1 MKIDV
6 HAHLYPDAYAKEVE
20 SLCSDLVRDGSW
32 RGPMSQAG
40 TFSPQMLRS
49 EEERIAEMNTA
60 GIDVQVLS
68 LSIPNVYFEDSAKSL
83 YLAQIANDSFA
94 EVCRKYPGRFMALA
108 SIPLEFPDLAVQEMH
123 RAIDRLGMCGL
134 VIGGNIRGKPLNS
147 PEFLPVFQEADRMNL
162 AIFIHPMLPAG
173 IEALREYGMAA
184 SIGYLADSTT
194 AITRLVF
201 SGLFEKCPNLKMIIP
216 HMGGIVPFN
225 IERIDYSYRTRPECR
240 QNISMPP
247 SEYFKRFY
255 YDSANYH
262 VPSMRCGYETFGAR
276 HMVVGS
282 DFPFRPVKS
291 AEFIT
296 TIRALGLSEEEEE
309 LIFSGNALRILRH

>member
-6 HAHLYPDAYAKEVE
+6 HAHYYPREYMVEVE
-20 SLCSDLVRDGSW
+20 RLCSDLVSDGSW

-40 TFSPQMLRS
+40 TFSPTMVRS
-49 EEERIAEMNTA
+49 EEETIAEMDAA
-60 GIDVQVLS
+60 GVDIQVLS
-68 LSIPNVYFEDSAKSL
+68 LSIPNVYFEDPAMSL
-83 YLAQIANDSFA
+83 SLAQMTNDSLA
-94 EVCRKYPGRFMALA
+94 EVCRNHPDRFMALA
-108 SIPLEFPDLAVQEMH
+108 SIPLEFPDLALEEMH

-147 PEFLPVFQEADRMNL
+147 PEFLPVFEEADRMKL
-162 AIFIHPMLPAG
+162 AILIHPMLPAG

-184 SIGYLADSTT
+184 SIGYLYDSTT

-201 SGLFEKCPNLKMIIP
+201 SGLFEKCRNLKMIIP
-216 HMGGIVPFN
+216 HMGGMVPFN
-225 IERIDYSYRTRPECR
+225 IERIDYSYGLRPECR
-240 QNISMPP
+240 QNISSPP

-262 VPSMRCGYETFGAR
+262 VPSMKCGYETFGAA
-276 HMVVGS
+276 HMLLGS

-291 AEFIT
+291 A
-296 TIRALGLSEEEEE
+296 
-309 LIFSGNALRILRH
+309 

>member
-6 HAHLYPDAYAKEVE
+6 HAHLYPREYARELE
-20 SLCSDLVRDGSW
+20 ALCSDLVSDGSW

-40 TFSPQMLRS
+40 NFSPQMLQS
-49 EEERIAEMNTA
+49 EEERLAQMDEA
-60 GIDVQVLS
+60 GVDVQVLS
-68 LSIPNVYFEDSAKSL
+68 LSIPNVYFEDPAKSL

-94 EVCRKYPGRFMALA
+94 EVCREYPDRFMALA

-134 VIGGNIRGKPLNS
+134 IIGGNIRGKPLNS
-147 PEFLPVFQEADRMNL
+147 PEFLPVFEEADRMGL

-173 IEALREYGMAA
+173 MEAFREYGMAA

-225 IERIDYSYRTRPECR
+225 IERIDYSYQFRPECR
-240 QNISMPP
+240 ANIPVLP

-262 VPSMRCGYETFGAR
+262 IPSMRCGYETFGAK
-276 HMVVGS
+276 HMLIGS
-282 DFPFRPVKS
+282 DFPFRPVKGARYIAS
-291 AEFIT
+291 V
-296 TIRALGLSEEEEE
+296 RALNLSTEEEEM
-309 LIFSGNALRILRH
+309 IFSGNALSILRR